1 MDDWF
6 SHNVRAFFYVKELK
20 YMKIFLTGQ
29 KQIGKSTCIRECVEE
44 CHVSICGFQTLPYM
58 VDGKRMGFYL
68 HALHD
73 MDQKDVLFSKQHET
87 WNEVI
92 PNVFDTYG
100 VSLLEKASTYT
111 DHVMILDEIGHL
123 ERNDELYV
131 EKLLEVVDKFPNIL
145 GVLKKYEIQYIRRIA
160 SREDVVV
167 LDLDTLSY
175 EDAKEFIIKELEE
188 VK

>member
-1 MDDWF
+1 M
-6 SHNVRAFFYVKELK
+6 
-20 YMKIFLTGQ
+20 
-29 KQIGKSTCIRECVEE
+29 
-44 CHVSICGFQTLPYM
+44 
-58 VDGKRMGFYL
+58 
-68 HALHD
+68 
-73 MDQKDVLFSKQHET
+73 
-87 WNEVI
+87 
-92 PNVFDTYG
+92 
-100 VSLLEKASTYT
+100 EKASTYT

-175 EDAKEFIIKELEE
+175 KDVKEFIIKEMEE